1 MTKRMVIGICLVLL
15 VAVNAFAAS
24 SLTCSVAGGGRVFD
38 LIKCV
43 AVSDSDGTFTA
54 STLLTVG
61 NGIQYWSQD
70 AVLAHA
76 YAINRSSGQP
86 DTAGTVTITDAAGQQ
101 IVGATVGDT
110 LTLSTSASG
119 GAYLSADRA
128 SSQRPVMM
136 PLYITIGD
144 TQSGA
149 ATSTF
154 DLYLLLR
161 K

>member
-1 MTKRMVIGICLVLL
+1 MKRIILVVSFILL
-15 VAVNAFAAS
+15 FSLPCMAAES
-24 SLTCSVAGGGRVFD
+24 ITCTTAGGTNERL

-43 AVSDSDGTFTA
+43 CVSAADGTFTA
-54 STLLTVG
+54 STKVTLPGST
-61 NGIQYWSQD
+61 QYWGYGYY
-70 AVLAHA
+70 LAHA

-86 DTAGTVTITDAAGQQ
+86 DTAGTVTITDEQGQQ
-101 IVGATVGDT
+101 LVGSTVGDT

-128 SSQRPVMM
+128 SSQRPVTS
-136 PLYITIGD
+136 PIALTIGD

-154 DLYLLLR
+154 DLYLLL
-161 K
+161 KK